1 VRVLV
6 TGAAGFIGGA
16 VATHLARA
24 GHHQVTALV
33 HERAPAPGT
42 LPPEVATAWGDVLD
56 RESLRRVTERGCFE
70 GVCHLAAL
78 TAVRASFREPER
90 FLAVNLDGTANLLTA
105 LAESSRAT
113 GVRPRIVFASTAA
126 VYGEPE
132 CLPVSEEHPERP
144 TSPYGASKL
153 AADHLLRRHAEES
166 AMGTLSLRCFNVAG
180 AVDGHRDRDLSRL
193 VPRAVS
199 VAAGLADHLAVNGD
213 GSAVRE
219 FVHVADLAAA
229 YALALHAAAPGRHRV
244 LNVGSGAGVRVREVI
259 DAVERVSGRRVPVV
273 RRPPAP
279 EPQALVADSTR
290 IRAELGWRPERSDL
304 DSIVA
309 DAWEAAHRG

>member
-1 VRVLV
+1 MRVLV
-6 TGAAGFIGGA
+6 TGAGGFVGGA

-24 GHHQVTALV
+24 GHQVTALI
-33 HERAPAPGT
+33 HERPPAPGT
-42 LPPEVATAWGDVLD
+42 LLPGVATAWGDVLD
-56 RESLRRVTERGCFE
+56 GESLRRVAQQGCFE

-90 FLAVNLDGTANLLTA
+90 YLAVNLDGTATLLTA
-105 LAESSRAT
+105 LAECSRAT
-113 GVRPRIVFASTAA
+113 GIRPRIVLASTAA
-126 VYGEPE
+126 VYGEPDR
-132 CLPVSEEHPERP
+132 LPVSEEHPERP

-153 AADHLLRRHAEES
+153 AADHLLRRHAEEGG
-166 AMGTLSLRCFNVAG
+166 AGTVSLRCFNVAG
-180 AVDGHRDRDLSRL
+180 AVGGHRDRDQSRL

-199 VAAGLADHLAVNGD
+199 VAAGHADHLAVNGD

-219 FVHVADLAAA
+219 LVHVTDLAAA
-229 YALALHAAAPGRHRV
+229 YRLALDAAEVGRHRV
-244 LNVGSGAGVRVREVI
+244 LNVGSGAGVRVRDVI
-259 DAVERVSGRRVPVV
+259 DAVERVSGRRIRVV

-304 DSIVA
+304 RSIVA
-309 DAWEAAHRG
+309 DAWEAVRDG